1 MWGATHP
8 FTNFIRNSAIS
19 THTPHVGCDMSEQ
32 QPLVKQNLFQLTHP
46 MWGATMNPKQ
56 VKNLVCISTHTP
68 HVGCD
73 MQMLNFTMTMKISTH
88 TPHVG
93 CDPCLFFIPGKNIK
107 FQLTH
112 PMWGATSLSS
122 YMTDSFIIS
131 THTPHVGCDN
141 RGRK

>member
-8 FTNFIRNSAIS
+8 FTNFIRNSA
-19 THTPHVGCDMSEQ
+19 
-32 QPLVKQNLFQLTHP
+32 
-46 MWGATMNPKQ
+46 
-56 VKNLVCISTHTP
+56 ISTHTP

-93 CDPCLFFIPGKNIK
+93 CDAVKRNSKGFCSHISTHTPHVGCDQGLRAVVHSLVHFNSHTPCGVRLITPFLTDIFFR

-112 PMWGATSLSS
+112 PMWGATLV
-122 YMTDSFIIS
+122 SFSFLVKI
-131 THTPHVGCDN
+131 
-141 RGRK
+141 